1 MPGTPRDAGEDRT
14 AFVLGGGGQLGAHEV
29 GMLQALVERGIQ
41 ADVVVG
47 TSIGA
52 VNGAL
57 YAADPTADSVRLL
70 AELWSSGGAKM
81 IFGESLADSARL
93 LAKSTTHLFRNDR
106 FRAML
111 ADAVPDTFEDL
122 RVPFECV
129 AANIETSS
137 AHYLSSGPLVD
148 ALLASSAVPGLFQPV
163 EIDGHHY
170 LDGGLVNSI
179 PLDRGLALG
188 ATELYVLQVGRVE
201 EPLVVPSKPWEVAAV
216 AFEISR
222 RHRFVE
228 ALASV
233 PAGVR
238 VHVLPTGEP
247 KSFNDLGQYR
257 PAPNAVDERIE
268 RSYRATLRYLDS
280 PTDPPAR

>member
-1 MPGTPRDAGEDRT
+1 MPDVPPDPGGSRT

-29 GMLQALVERGIQ
+29 GMLQALVERDVH

-52 VNGAL
+52 VNGAV
-57 YAADPTADSVRLL
+57 YAADPTADSVRRL
-70 AELWSSGGAKM
+70 AELWSSGGAKV
-81 IFGESLADSARL
+81 FGESLGDSARL
-93 LAKSTTHLFRNDR
+93 LAKSATYLFRNDR

-111 ADAVPDTFEDL
+111 VDTVPDTFEEL

-129 AANIETSS
+129 AASIETSS
-137 AHYLSSGPLVD
+137 ARYLASGPLVD
-148 ALLASSAVPGLFQPV
+148 ALMASSAVPGLFQPV

-179 PLDRGLALG
+179 PLDRGIELG

-201 EPLVVPSKPWEVAAV
+201 EPLTVPSKPWEVAAV

-222 RHRFVE
+222 RHRFIE
-228 ALASV
+228 TMASL
-233 PAGVR
+233 PDGVR

-268 RSYRATLRYLDS
+268 RSYRASLEYLDS
-280 PTDPPAR
+280 LADSEPG